1 VPHKTS
7 QILFRQR
14 ARYEPQSIKPLILP
28 RPACLMSTDQD
39 VEEAPLRDDN
49 WQYGKLVQVGT
60 LSAPSLPSSTNHH
73 HHHIDN
79 LPHSFITMSFSAFR
93 SLALF
98 GASALAQQYAGEAIQ
113 NSLPAVAGAE
123 LAYFRISDPAGA
135 NTATLLNYQSLG
147 SDGQRLKEA
156 NVERAVIMVHGQRRD
171 ADVYASYVSLL
182 C

>member
-1 VPHKTS
+1 MAA
-7 QILFRQR
+7 L
-14 ARYEPQSIKPLILP
+14 
-28 RPACLMSTDQD
+28 
-39 VEEAPLRDDN
+39 
-49 WQYGKLVQVGT
+49 
-60 LSAPSLPSSTNHH
+60 
-73 HHHIDN
+73 
-79 LPHSFITMSFSAFR
+79 R

-98 GASALAQQYAGEAIQ
+98 GASALAQQYAGEAIP
-113 NSLPAVAGAE
+113 NSLPAVFGAE

-171 ADVYASYVSLL
+171 ADVYASYVSFP

>member
-1 VPHKTS
+1 M
-7 QILFRQR
+7 
-14 ARYEPQSIKPLILP
+14 SI
-28 RPACLMSTDQD
+28 A
-39 VEEAPLRDDN
+39 
-49 WQYGKLVQVGT
+49 
-60 LSAPSLPSSTNHH
+60 
-73 HHHIDN
+73 
-79 LPHSFITMSFSAFR
+79 AFR

-98 GASALAQQYAGEAIQ
+98 GASALAQQYAGEAIP
-113 NSLPAVAGAE
+113 NSLPAVFGAE

-171 ADVYASYVSLL
+171 ADVYASYVSLP